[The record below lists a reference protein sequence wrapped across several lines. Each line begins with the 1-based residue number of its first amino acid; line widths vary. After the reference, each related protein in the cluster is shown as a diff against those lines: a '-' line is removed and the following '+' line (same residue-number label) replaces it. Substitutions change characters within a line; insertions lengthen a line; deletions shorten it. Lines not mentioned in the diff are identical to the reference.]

1 MRHNFATGQFILL
14 YSIIVLIYKFI
25 DCHDIC
31 TKPELRK
38 YEKVIFQSNAYNYS
52 HHYYYSRMIRSD
64 QSPPIVSGT
73 FERLVDN
80 KDIYPKFSFTFYGS
94 KVINFRILTT
104 GRIEMYDENYLGV
117 VRNYVRSG
125 YYVKTDIS
133 NERELLAVRM
143 SYYPVAGGKI
153 PTFTIT
159 TLIHPNGKISI
170 YYANIPTVA
179 RITEKPSGIYG
190 WLHCG
195 ETDKKVTEIYVPKT
209 WIRSGTLVV
218 YEALGDCPKYD
229 STEACRGSKAPKT
242 RCIWCETA
250 NMCITRSDKDIYKL
264 KVNGCKN
271 KYIDTDK
278 TTSEDT
284 EDGIPLEYFYPNYQ
298 ILRRSALFLWSLVFG
313 YNAA

>member
-104 GRIEMYDENYLGV
+104 G
-117 VRNYVRSG
+117 
-125 YYVKTDIS
+125 
-133 NERELLAVRM
+133 ELLAVRM
-143 SYYPVAGGKI
+143 SYYPVAGGKNKDSHLLVV
-153 PTFTIT
+153 PAFTIT
-159 TLIHPNGKISI
+159 TLIQPNGKISI
-170 YYANIPTVA
+170 YYANIPTVDS
-179 RITEKPSGIYG
+179 ITEKPSGIYG

-195 ETDKKVTEIYVPKT
+195 ETDKKVTQIYVPKI
-209 WIRSGTLVV
+209 WIRSGTLVE

-250 NMCITRSDKDIYKL
+250 NMCITRSDEDTYEL

-271 KYIDTDK
+271 KYIDTDTK
-278 TTSEDT
+278 TLTATKTDLINELKKIS
-284 EDGIPLEYFYPNYQ
+284 G
-298 ILRRSALFLWSLVFG
+298 SA
-313 YNAA
+313 